1 MKDEKGFL
9 TMLGFAV
16 KAGKAVAG
24 ESNVDAAV
32 KKKQAELLIAAED
45 MPEKR
50 LEHWQRKAAENKI
63 KLVIGTNQEKIGAA
77 IGLSARVIVAVNDR
91 QMKEAILARIE

>member
-1 MKDEKGFL
+1 MRDEKGFL
-9 TMLGFAV
+9 TMLGFAM
-16 KAGKAVAG
+16 KARKAVAG
-24 ESNVDAAV
+24 ESNVEAAV

-50 LEHWQRKAAENKI
+50 LEHWQKIAEINNI
-63 KLVIGTNQEKIGAA
+63 RFVIGTKQEKIGAA
-77 IGLSARVIVAVNDR
+77 MGLSARAIVAVNDR